1 MLFAAFAPLLAFDF
15 GRVMSESL
23 TQAFGPQAV
32 VFAMAAIGLNIHFG
46 YTGLLNFGHIG
57 FLAVGAYGTA
67 IAITSWGLVSGLAII
82 VGLMFALV
90 LALAL
95 GLPTLRLRA
104 DYLAIV
110 TIAAAE
116 IIRLLARSTALRSVT
131 RGAEGLNEWA
141 GGLQEINPWNGKTV
155 DVGPFTYRGNQV
167 AVVVFGWIAVA
178 IITYGVYLL
187 MKSPWGR
194 VLKAIREDEDAVRA
208 LGKNAYWFKLQAL
221 ILGGV
226 IAGFAGFIWAFTNS
240 TVQPDVYVPPITFF
254 IWAALILGGAARVF
268 SPVIG
273 AILFWFLIT
282 FFESF
287 IGQLVDQYDSVAKV
301 IDRTEVSLIRFL
313 LVGLMLM
320 ALMAFR
326 PQGIFGDKEEM
337 ALDAR

>member
-1 MLFAAFAPLLAFDF
+1 MVGLTSIVALDMGSVLSA
-15 GRVMSESL
+15 SL

-32 VFAMAAIGLNIHFG
+32 VFALAAIGLNIHFG
-46 YTGLLNFGHIG
+46 YAGLLNFGAIG

-67 IAITSWGLVSGLAII
+67 IGILSLGLPSGIAILLGLF
-82 VGLMFALV
+82 FALV
-90 LALAL
+90 LGLVL

-116 IIRLLARSTALRSVT
+116 IIRLLARSTALRGVT

-141 GGLQEINPWNGKTV
+141 GGLQSLNPWNGDTV
-155 DVGPFTYRGNQV
+155 SMGPFTYRGNQV

-178 IITYGVYLL
+178 IVTYGVYLI

-208 LGKNAYWFKLQAL
+208 LGKNAYAFKMQAL
-221 ILGGV
+221 LLGGV
-226 IAGFAGFIWAFTNS
+226 IMGFAGFIGAFTNS

-254 IWAALILGGAARVF
+254 MWTALILGGAARVA
-268 SPVIG
+268 SPVVG
-273 AILFWFLIT
+273 AIIFWFLIT
-282 FFESF
+282 FFEAF
-287 IGQLVDQYDSVAKV
+287 LGDLVADGTIPSTILAP
-301 IDRTEVSLIRFL
+301 TEVSLVRFL

-320 ALMAFR
+320 GLMAFR
-326 PQGIFGDKEEM
+326 PQGIFGNREEM